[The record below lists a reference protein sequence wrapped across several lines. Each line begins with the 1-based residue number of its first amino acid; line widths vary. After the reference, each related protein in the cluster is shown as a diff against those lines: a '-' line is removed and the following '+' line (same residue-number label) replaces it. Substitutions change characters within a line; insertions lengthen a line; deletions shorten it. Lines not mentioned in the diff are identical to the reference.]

1 MLHDG
6 LPGNVVTAVQPAG
19 SLPCQPVQL
28 GAEEK
33 LLPSGGAVEERHA
46 ARSRP
51 RLPELPGPLQDR
63 VEGVHTH
70 PAPHQQQ
77 AVGALQ
83 PAGWVV
89 EITTKPGTKFKC
101 CLCEMFY
108 IT

>member
-6 LPGNVVTAVQPAG
+6 LPGDVVTAVQAAG
-19 SLPCQPVQL
+19 SLPRQPVQL

-33 LLPSGGAVEERHA
+33 LLSGGGAVEERHA
-46 ARSRP
+46 VWSRP
-51 RLPELPGPLQDR
+51 CLPQFPGPLQDR
-63 VEGVHTH
+63 VERVHTD

-89 EITTKPGTKFKC
+89 EITTKPDTNISMLFV
-101 CLCEMFY
+101 
-108 IT
+108 